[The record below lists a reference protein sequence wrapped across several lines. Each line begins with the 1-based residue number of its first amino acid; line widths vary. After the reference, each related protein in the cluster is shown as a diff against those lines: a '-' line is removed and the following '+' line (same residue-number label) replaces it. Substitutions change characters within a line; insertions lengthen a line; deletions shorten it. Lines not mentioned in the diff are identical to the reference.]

1 MEETNLKRP
10 CTAVIGVGSLGQHH
24 VKVLKSLDNNELVG
38 ISDIDES
45 RGRQIAD
52 KFGVKYYKDYR
63 ELLSL
68 VDAVSIVVST
78 PAHYEVAKFF
88 LENGVHTLIEKPI
101 TTTVE
106 EAKKLISIARKNNC
120 LVQVGHI
127 ERFNPAVMKLK
138 EVVNNPMYIEID
150 RLGPFSKRSLE
161 VGVVLDLMIH
171 DIDIILSLVPN
182 RILRMDAIGVPVFTP
197 YEDIANVRLTFDNY
211 SLADLSAS
219 RVTPDG
225 QRKLRIY
232 QPEGYIT
239 LNYENQEIYAY
250 QMIEEEESNSGE
262 KKRELV
268 FNTYQVLPGEPLRLE
283 LKHFINCV
291 INNLTPEVSGEHGR
305 NALEIALEI
314 TNKIKENWEKTLK
327 RPFS

>member
-1 MEETNLKRP
+1 MEETSIRKPR
-10 CTAVIGVGSLGQHH
+10 TAVIGVGSLGQHH
-24 VKVLKSLDNNELVG
+24 VKVLKSLAENELIG
-38 ISDIDES
+38 ICDIDEE
-45 RGRQIAD
+45 RGKQIAKAHD
-52 KFGVKYYKDYR
+52 VKFYNDYR
-63 ELLSL
+63 DLAPL
-68 VDAVSIVVST
+68 VDAVSIVVNT

-88 LENGVHTLIEKPI
+88 LEHGVHTLIEKPI
-101 TTTVE
+101 TTTVQ
-106 EAKKLISIARKNNC
+106 EAQDLIALAKEKQC

-138 EVVNNPMYIEID
+138 EIVHNPMYIEID
-150 RLGPFSKRSLE
+150 RLGPFSQRSLE

-182 RILRMDAIGVPVFTP
+182 RVVNMDAIGVPVFTP

-250 QMIEEEESNSGE
+250 QMIEDGENQSGE

-283 LKHFINCV
+283 LKHFINCIV
-291 INNLTPEVSGEHGR
+291 NNLTPEVSGEHGR
-305 NALEIALEI
+305 NALEIALQI
-314 TNKIKENWEKTLK
+314 TRKIRENWEKTLK